1 MKVKLLLTAI
11 TLSCLAIDVLAQV
24 SISGK
29 IVSADTNEPVVG
41 LIFVLT
47 KAFQDAP
54 QMIKASLISTIFLM
68 ENMY

>member
-29 IVSADTNEPVVG
+29 IVSADTNEPIVG
-41 LIFVLT
+41 ANIRIV
-47 KAFQDAP
+47 QDAP
-54 QMIKASLISTIFLM
+54 QMVKASFPSAISLM
-68 ENMY
+68 GNTY

>member
-41 LIFVLT
+41 ISVSI

-54 QMIKASLISTIFLM
+54 QMIKASFPSAISLM
-68 ENMY
+68 GNTY

>member
-29 IVSADTNEPVVG
+29 IVSADTNEPIVG
-41 LIFVLT
+41 ANIRI

-54 QMIKASLISTIFLM
+54 QMVKASFPSAISLM
-68 ENMY
+68 GNTY

>member
-54 QMIKASLISTIFLM
+54 QW
-68 ENMY
+68 

>member
-29 IVSADTNEPVVG
+29 IVSAAVS
-41 LIFVLT
+41 I

-54 QMIKASLISTIFLM
+54 QMVKASFPSAISLM
-68 ENMY
+68 GNTY

>member
-41 LIFVLT
+41 ANIRKERKKRRSIFQYV
-47 KAFQDAP
+47 
-54 QMIKASLISTIFLM
+54 
-68 ENMY
+68 

>member
-29 IVSADTNEPVVG
+29 IVSADTNEP
-41 LIFVLT
+41 
-47 KAFQDAP
+47 
-54 QMIKASLISTIFLM
+54 
-68 ENMY
+68 